1 MAAKATIFRPRPRIE
16 CVFKFL
22 KEGMGW
28 EDIQIQDFQSIQ
40 NLLSICFFLA
50 AYLYDIK
57 EQEVHDNFII
67 LLAKIGGGKGV
78 VSRHYIFEGI
88 QQIMN
93 KHRID
98 RILEEEKVSQQ
109 TMEDMYTFGGICY
122 DF

>member
-1 MAAKATIFRPRPRIE
+1 
-16 CVFKFL
+16 
-22 KEGMGW
+22 MGW

-57 EQEVHDNFII
+57 EQEVHDDFII

-98 RILEEEKVSQQ
+98 RLLEEEKVSQQ

-122 DF
+122 VF

>member
-1 MAAKATIFRPRPRIE
+1 
-16 CVFKFL
+16 
-22 KEGMGW
+22 MGW

-57 EQEVHDNFII
+57 EQEVHDDFII
-67 LLAKIGGGKGV
+67 LLAKIGGGKGI

-93 KHRID
+93 KHRIS

-109 TMEDMYTFGGICY
+109 TMEDIYTFGGVCY